1 MQSHFAQLRKL
12 QPIPVDTI
20 TFGSALSD
28 PGIIATPREGGRKT
42 TYSGAVQ
49 DGDPR
54 SRHYRRDPIGPR
66 VSLFQPRTFQL
77 GASSPLRQE
86 YLLAPPP
93 VEARQQN
100 PLGWHPIRRENPSLL
115 RAKRGARHLLVKS
128 RSGCGS
134 DG

>member
-42 TYSGAVQ
+42 TYSGAMQ

-66 VSLFQPRTFQL
+66 VSLFPPRTFQPD
-77 GASSPLRQE
+77 ASSPLRHD
-86 YLLAPPP
+86 YLPAPLP
-93 VEARQQN
+93 VEARQQIS
-100 PLGWHPIRRENPSLL
+100 LGSRPTGRENPSPL
-115 RAKRGARHLLVKS
+115 RAKRAVPP
-128 RSGCGS
+128 
-134 DG
+134 